1 MENIV
6 LIHTDVNQRHVH
18 AYTRIR
24 TSRHTPKHTHT
35 STHTHT
41 HTHTHIHTRK
51 HTHTHTHTHTYTH
64 ANTHAN
70 THTYT
75 KSTHIHTHS
84 ICLFSDKLADCI
96 VNNYSVMK
104 WMQKKISLIQK
115 LNTTHKRGT
124 ITGIA
129 SDFGG
134 FDRKI
139 NEKIRT
145 PQVKNDPISVVTY
158 QLTGT
163 QCET

>member
-1 MENIV
+1 
-6 LIHTDVNQRHVH
+6 
-18 AYTRIR
+18 
-24 TSRHTPKHTHT
+24 
-35 STHTHT
+35 
-41 HTHTHIHTRK
+41 
-51 HTHTHTHTHTYTH
+51 
-64 ANTHAN
+64 
-70 THTYT
+70 
-75 KSTHIHTHS
+75 
-84 ICLFSDKLADCI
+84 
-96 VNNYSVMK
+96 MK